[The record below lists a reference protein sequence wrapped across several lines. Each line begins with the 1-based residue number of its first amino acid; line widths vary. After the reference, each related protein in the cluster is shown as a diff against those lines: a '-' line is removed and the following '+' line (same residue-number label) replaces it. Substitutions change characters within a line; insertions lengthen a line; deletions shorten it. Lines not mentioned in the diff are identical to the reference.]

1 MREIVPG
8 RLWLGNAL
16 DARDPRALFDRG
28 IAAVVDLAY
37 EEPPA
42 QLPRSLA
49 YCRIPLT
56 DGAGNDPKLLGLALD
71 TLRSLLTL
79 EVPTLVAC
87 GAGMSRSPCIAAAAL
102 AVHNDASPDET
113 LRSLLEHQPHDVSP
127 AFWKDVAKT
136 LKQRLPGETG
146 SGAAGERPDEA

>member
-1 MREIVPG
+1 MREILAG

-16 DARDPRALFDRG
+16 DARDPRALFDVG

-56 DGAGNDPKLLGLALD
+56 DGAGNDPKLLRLALD
-71 TLRSLLTL
+71 TLQSLLSTG
-79 EVPTLVAC
+79 VPTLVAC

-102 AVHNDASPDET
+102 AVYHGASPDET
-113 LRSLLEHQPHDVSP
+113 LRSLLEHEPHDVSP
-127 AFWKDVAKT
+127 AFWNDVVRSTKP
-136 LKQRLPGETG
+136 RVPGETE
-146 SGAAGERPDEA
+146 SGAAGEQSDEG